1 MIIETWLLTP
11 FLLHR
16 FVRFTRKIFKRNLF
30 GNCNKT
36 LIKVS
41 FASIFFSTFHFSF
54 VSMLLTAAQA
64 SSTLG
69 VSSCTLC
76 RWHREGK
83 ITAFRSPSGVHL
95 YDVSN
100 ILEPTASSPFPF
112 SSSSTVTSR
121 TLPSSN
127 PTGYIYAQ
135 VSSAKQKAD
144 LERQKQLLLN
154 KYPQHELVSDVGSGI
169 NFKRAGLRSLLEC
182 SRRRLV
188 KEVTFFF
195 FFL

>member
-1 MIIETWLLTP
+1 MIIKTWLLTP
-11 FLLHR
+11 FLLYR
-16 FVRFTRKIFKRNLF
+16 FVRFTHKIFKHNLF
-30 GNCNKT
+30 ANCNKT

-41 FASIFFSTFHFSF
+41 FASIVFSTFHFSF
-54 VSMLLTAAQA
+54 VSMLLTAAQT

-69 VSSCTLC
+69 ISSCTLR

-83 ITAFRSPSGVHL
+83 ITAFRSPSGVRL

-100 ILEPTASSPFPF
+100 ILEPTASSPPN
-112 SSSSTVTSR
+112 SLTVTSR
-121 TLPSSN
+121 TLPSPN
-127 PTGYIYAQ
+127 PTGYIYTL

-144 LERQKQLLLN
+144 LERQKQFLLN
-154 KYPQHELVSDVGSGI
+154 KYAQHELVSDVGSGI
-169 NFKRAGLRSLLEC
+169 NFKRAGLRSLLER
-182 SRRRLV
+182 SRRGLV

>member
-69 VSSCTLC
+69 VSSCTLR

-83 ITAFRSPSGVHL
+83 ITAFRSPSGVRL

-100 ILEPTASSPFPF
+100 ILEPTASSPSSS

-121 TLPSSN
+121 TLPSPN
-127 PTGYIYAQ
+127 PTGYIYTR

-154 KYPQHELVSDVGSGI
+154 KYPNMNSSQMLGVESISSELGYAPYW
-169 NFKRAGLRSLLEC
+169 NARAADW
-182 SRRRLV
+182 SRR
-188 KEVTFFF
+188 
-195 FFL
+195 

>member
-1 MIIETWLLTP
+1 MLLSASKASKFFGVSASTHTHSLRRWNKEDKIHASRLPSGQRDLIIETWLLTP

-30 GNCNKT
+30 GNCNKA

-100 ILEPTASSPFPF
+100 ILEPTASSPSPSPSF
-112 SSSSTVTSR
+112 SSSTVTSL
-121 TLPSSN
+121 TSLSPN
-127 PTGYIYAQ
+127 PTAYI
-135 VSSAKQKAD
+135 
-144 LERQKQLLLN
+144 
-154 KYPQHELVSDVGSGI
+154 
-169 NFKRAGLRSLLEC
+169 
-182 SRRRLV
+182 
-188 KEVTFFF
+188 
-195 FFL
+195 